1 MFCTNKTNFLF
12 AKLYGIIVKHL
23 TKKEEK
29 KTIKIFKRESSL
41 EKNKSGK
48 KQTQIDEKKVK
59 SMNFLVI

>member
-1 MFCTNKTNFLF
+1 M
-12 AKLYGIIVKHL
+12 KHL